1 MHLGPPLPLDS
12 SLLGILI
19 TLTPFSSKVLFV
31 ISFLSYAITTP
42 GERQMQLDPSDH
54 CSRSMA
60 TLSFPPHG
68 INTTCSFIYLSNI
81 SSNFSFVLIVLILL
95 GVVLL
100 AVYAIVGLTDNIV
113 LVLAAVLFVAGILSY
128 IFLNKLF
135 IGNGK

>member
-1 MHLGPPLPLDS
+1 MDLLKRSLGA
-12 SLLGILI
+12 IL
-19 TLTPFSSKVLFV
+19 V
-31 ISFLSYAITTP
+31 
-42 GERQMQLDPSDH
+42 
-54 CSRSMA
+54 
-60 TLSFPPHG
+60 
-68 INTTCSFIYLSNI
+68 
-81 SSNFSFVLIVLILL
+81 LL

>member
-1 MHLGPPLPLDS
+1 MDSLKRSLGA
-12 SLLGILI
+12 IL
-19 TLTPFSSKVLFV
+19 V
-31 ISFLSYAITTP
+31 
-42 GERQMQLDPSDH
+42 
-54 CSRSMA
+54 
-60 TLSFPPHG
+60 
-68 INTTCSFIYLSNI
+68 
-81 SSNFSFVLIVLILL
+81 LL